1 VSVVGLIPTMRGAG
15 ICPAPVRMNTVSD
28 RTAVLPFS
36 SLVGQ
41 DAMKQALLL
50 NAVNPAI
57 GGVLIRGE
65 KGTAKSTAVRGL
77 AALLP
82 YVAVVAGCRF
92 QCDPGAPA
100 SWCDECRERARAGE
114 ILHSESRPMRVVEL
128 PVNAS
133 EDRVV
138 GSIDVE
144 AAIKRGERRFEAGLL
159 AVANRNLLYVDEVN
173 LLDDHL
179 VDVLLDAAAM
189 GVNVVER
196 EGVSL
201 SHPARLM
208 LVGTMNPEEGD
219 LRPQLLDRFGL
230 CVEVG
235 GLQALDDRVSVMERG
250 MRTDVALSSHEER
263 DQQRLRDVI
272 ARAAELLALVRISR
286 AMRQFIALICIDA
299 GAVGHRADLVISRTA
314 QTICA
319 WREAERLVDAGST
332 DAVQGM
338 EELVVNAADVVAA
351 AELAL
356 AHRRREH
363 PASDGSSSASP
374 AEAARERMEEM
385 RRDAE
390 ASAAQSD
397 STGETQDLEAPQE
410 STATS
415 DQGEGASHGDQA
427 RATQSTAMGP
437 AQHFSGE
444 LFPVRKISLP
454 RDRRSRKAS
463 GKRTQSK
470 SPDRRGR
477 YVRAVQTEH
486 TSDVAFDATVRAA
499 APHQLRRRE
508 EAAAAGLVD
517 APALHLER
525 QDLRQKVRRR
535 RTGTLIVF
543 VVDASA
549 SMDAEQRM
557 QATKGAVLSLLRDA
571 YVRRDKVSLV
581 VFSGRSARVILQPTS
596 SVDLAEER
604 LQRLAVGGTTPL
616 THGLVAGLR
625 VVRTERL
632 RDASVYPLVVLI
644 SDGRGNISLF
654 GEEPLLEAQR
664 LAAQIGTEHVRMLVI
679 DSARDHIT
687 ATPLPR
693 VGVATTPPRSQLFSG
708 GYGFNACL
716 DLAER
721 SGGEYLGLY
730 DLSQGAILA
739 GVERSLRAR

>member
-1 VSVVGLIPTMRGAG
+1 MVVSKAFR
-15 ICPAPVRMNTVSD
+15 S
-28 RTAVLPFS
+28 LPFS
-36 SLVGQ
+36 ALVGQ
-41 DAMKQALLL
+41 AVMKRALLL

-57 GGVLIRGE
+57 GGVLIRGQ

-77 AALLP
+77 TELLSDID
-82 YVAVVAGCRF
+82 VVAGCRF

-100 SWCDECRERARAGE
+100 LLCDECRARVAAGE
-114 ILHSESRPMRVVEL
+114 TLHVETRSMRLVEL

-138 GSIDVE
+138 GSVDVE
-144 AAIKRGERRFEAGLL
+144 AAIMRGERRFEPGLL
-159 AVANRNLLYVDEVN
+159 AAANRNVLYVDEVN

-189 GVNVVER
+189 GVNSVER
-196 EGVSL
+196 EGVSI
-201 SHPARLM
+201 SHPARLT
-208 LVGTMNPEEGD
+208 LVGTMNPEEGE

-230 CVEVG
+230 CVDVG
-235 GLQALDDRVSVMERG
+235 GLLALDDRVRVMQR
-250 MRTDVALSSHEER
+250 VSHGDADPPPGEAA
-263 DQQRLRDVI
+263 DQERLRALI
-272 ARAAELLALVRISR
+272 ARATELLPLVRVR
-286 AMRQFIALICIDA
+286 PAMRQFIALICVDA
-299 GAVGHRADLVISRTA
+299 GAVGHRADIVITRTA
-314 QTICA
+314 QTVCA
-319 WREAERLVDAGST
+319 WREAEALLKAGATDPVAAVDALT
-332 DAVQGM
+332 VTA
-338 EELVVNAADVVAA
+338 EDVIAA

-356 AHRRREH
+356 AHRRRQQ
-363 PASDGSSSASP
+363 PSSDASGSANSP
-374 AEAARERMEEM
+374 VEAAAERMEEM

-390 ASAAQSD
+390 ASASEAEAGADDQQSEVAD
-397 STGETQDLEAPQE
+397 QSPGTSEEGTGSSGGDRVSPSDAVAPGSPQLF
-410 STATS
+410 A
-415 DQGEGASHGDQA
+415 GD
-427 RATQSTAMGP
+427 
-437 AQHFSGE
+437 

-454 RDRRSRKAS
+454 RDRRSRKAA
-463 GKRTQSK
+463 GKRAQTRSR
-470 SPDRRGR
+470 DRRGR

-486 TSDVAFDATVRAA
+486 TTDVAFDATMRAA
-499 APHQLRRRE
+499 APHQQRRRRE
-508 EAAAAGLVD
+508 AADAGITD

-581 VFSGRSARVILQPTS
+581 VFSGRSARVVLQPTS

-616 THGLVAGLR
+616 THGLVAGLK

-632 RDASVYPLVVLI
+632 RDASVYPLMVLI

-664 LAAQIGTEHVRMLVI
+664 LAAQLGAEKVRMLVI
-679 DSARDHIT
+679 DSARDHIV

-693 VGVATTPPRSQLFSG
+693 VGIGGVTTPGRSPLFSG

-739 GVERSLRAR
+739 GVERSLRGRP

>member
-1 VSVVGLIPTMRGAG
+1 MTDRAG
-15 ICPAPVRMNTVSD
+15 
-28 RTAVLPFS
+28 VLPFT

-82 YVAVVAGCRF
+82 DVAVVAGCRF
-92 QCDPGAPA
+92 GCDPAAPER
-100 SWCDECRERARAGE
+100 WCEECAARAAAGE
-114 ILHSESRPMRVVEL
+114 TLHSESRPMRVVEL

-144 AAIKRGERRFEAGLL
+144 AAIKRGERRFEPGLL
-159 AVANRNLLYVDEVN
+159 AAANRNLLYVDEVN

-189 GVNVVER
+189 GVNTVER

-208 LVGTMNPEEGD
+208 LVGTMNPEEGE

-230 CVEVG
+230 CVDVS
-235 GLQALDDRVSVMERG
+235 GLQALEDRVSVMDRDT
-250 MRTDVALSSHEER
+250 RAAAAISSEDER
-263 DQQRLRDVI
+263 DQQRLREVI
-272 ARAAELLALVRISR
+272 ARAGDLLPLVRISR
-286 AMRQFIALICIDA
+286 AMRQFIALICVDA
-299 GAVGHRADLVISRTA
+299 AAVGHRADIVISRTA
-314 QTICA
+314 QTMCA
-319 WREAERLVDAGST
+319 WREAQTLVDAGPDDPGS
-332 DAVQGM
+332 GM
-338 EELVVNAADVVAA
+338 DSLEVSAADVVAA

-363 PASDGSSSASP
+363 SASDGKAAPSP
-374 AEAARERMEEM
+374 TEAARERMEEM

-390 ASAAQSD
+390 ASAAQS
-397 STGETQDLEAPQE
+397 E
-410 STATS
+410 STAEAEESETAEES
-415 DQGEGASHGDQA
+415 TTTADQGEGASQGDQA
-427 RATQSTAMGP
+427 RGAESTASGAP
-437 AQHFSGE
+437 QFSGD
-444 LFPVRKISLP
+444 LFAVRKISLP

-463 GKRTQSK
+463 GKRSQSR

-477 YVRAVQTEH
+477 YVRAVQSEH

-508 EAAAAGLVD
+508 EAAAAGVVD

-581 VFSGRSARVILQPTS
+581 VFSGRTARVILQPTS

-616 THGLVAGLR
+616 THGLVAGLK

-632 RDASVYPLVVLI
+632 RDASVYPLIVLI

-693 VGVATTPPRSQLFSG
+693 VGAAARPSRSQLFSG
-708 GYGFNACL
+708 DYGFNACL
-716 DLAER
+716 DLADR

-739 GVERSLRAR
+739 GVERSLRSR

>member
-1 VSVVGLIPTMRGAG
+1 MGAMRQRAG
-15 ICPAPVRMNTVSD
+15 
-28 RTAVLPFS
+28 VLPFS
-36 SLVGQ
+36 ALVGQ
-41 DAMKQALLL
+41 DAMKRALLL

-57 GGVLIRGE
+57 GGVLIRGQ

-77 AALLP
+77 TELLP
-82 YVAVVAGCRF
+82 DVEVVAGCRF
-92 QCDPGAPA
+92 HCDPGAA
-100 SWCDECRERARAGE
+100 GLLCDECRARADAGE
-114 ILHSESRPMRVVEL
+114 TLHSKTRRMTLVEL

-144 AAIKRGERRFEAGLL
+144 AAIKRGERRFEPGLL
-159 AVANRNLLYVDEVN
+159 AAANRNLLYVDEVN

-189 GVNVVER
+189 GVNTVER

-208 LVGTMNPEEGD
+208 LVGTMNPEEGE

-230 CVEVG
+230 CVDVG
-235 GLQALDDRVSVMERG
+235 GLQGLADRVRVMERAAADG
-250 MRTDVALSSHEER
+250 APRSDDVNAAQR
-263 DQQRLRDVI
+263 RLRATI
-272 ARAAELLALVRISR
+272 ARATELLPLVRVPA
-286 AMRQFIALICIDA
+286 AMRQFIALICVDA
-299 GAVGHRADLVISRTA
+299 GAVGHRADIVISRTA
-314 QTICA
+314 QTMCA
-319 WREAERLVDAGST
+319 WREAEALIAAGST
-332 DAVQGM
+332 DPITAV
-338 EELVVNAADVVAA
+338 EALSVTAEDVITA

-356 AHRRREH
+356 AHRRRDR
-363 PASDGSSSASP
+363 PSQDSSSAATSP
-374 AEAARERMEEM
+374 TESASERMEEL
-385 RRDAE
+385 RRNAE
-390 ASAAQSD
+390 AAADSESSA
-397 STGETQDLEAPQE
+397 EAEESEVPQE
-410 STATS
+410 SAS
-415 DQGEGASHGDQA
+415 SADEGTGSSRGDEA
-427 RATQSTAMGP
+427 RAAESASSSPPQMFAGD
-437 AQHFSGE
+437 

-454 RDRRSRKAS
+454 RDRRTRKAT
-463 GKRTQSK
+463 GKRSQARSK
-470 SPDRRGR
+470 DRRGR
-477 YVRAVQTEH
+477 YVRAVQSEH
-486 TSDVAFDATVRAA
+486 TTDVAFDATVRAA
-499 APHQLRRRE
+499 APHQRRRRS
-508 EAAAAGLVD
+508 EAAAAGIVD

-581 VFSGRSARVILQPTS
+581 VFSGRSARVVLQPTS

-632 RDASVYPLVVLI
+632 RESSVYPLIVLI

-664 LAAQIGTEHVRMLVI
+664 LAAQIGNEHVRMLVI
-679 DSARDHIT
+679 DSARDHIA

-693 VGVATTPPRSQLFSG
+693 VGAAAPSQPSRSPLFSG

-716 DLAER
+716 DLADR

>member
-1 VSVVGLIPTMRGAG
+1 MTERAG
-15 ICPAPVRMNTVSD
+15 
-28 RTAVLPFS
+28 VLPFS
-36 SLVGQ
+36 SVVGQ
-41 DAMKQALLL
+41 DAMKTALLL

-77 AALLP
+77 AGLLP
-82 YVAVVAGCRF
+82 DVTVVAGCRF

-100 SWCDECRERARAGE
+100 VWCDECRARAAGGE
-114 ILHSESRPMRVVEL
+114 TLHSESRPMRVVEL

-144 AAIKRGERRFEAGLL
+144 AAIKRGERRFEPGLL
-159 AVANRNLLYVDEVN
+159 AAANRNLLYVDEVN

-189 GVNVVER
+189 GVNTVER

-230 CVEVG
+230 CVDVG
-235 GLQALDDRVSVMERG
+235 GLQSVEARVRVMEEASREG
-250 MRTDVALSSHEER
+250 EAESTGENV
-263 DQQRLRDVI
+263 DQQRLRGVI
-272 ARAAELLALVRISR
+272 AGAVDLLPLVRISP
-286 AMRQFIALICIDA
+286 AMRQFIALICVDA
-299 GAVGHRADLVISRTA
+299 AAVGHRADIVISRTA
-314 QTICA
+314 QTLCA
-319 WREAERLVDAGST
+319 WREAEALLDAASVDAVKGM
-332 DAVQGM
+332 DA
-338 EELVVNAADVVAA
+338 LTVNAADVMTA

-363 PASDGSSSASP
+363 QSHDSSSAPSP
-374 AEAARERMEEM
+374 TESARERMEEM
-385 RRDAE
+385 RRNAE
-390 ASAAQSD
+390 AAAAES
-397 STGETQDLEAPQE
+397 E
-410 STATS
+410 STEQPEEAETPQDATAS
-415 DQGEGASHGDQA
+415 EQAEGASRGDEA
-427 RATQSTAMGP
+427 RTSESMSTGNP
-437 AQHFSGE
+437 QLYSGD

-463 GKRTQSK
+463 GKRSQSR
-470 SPDRRGR
+470 SQDRRGR
-477 YVRAVQTEH
+477 YVRAMQTEH

-499 APHQLRRRE
+499 APHQLRRRD
-508 EAAAAGLVD
+508 EAAAAGVVD
-517 APALHLER
+517 APVLHLER

-571 YVRRDKVSLV
+571 YVRRDKVALV
-581 VFSGRSARVILQPTS
+581 VFSGRSARVVLQPTS

-616 THGLVAGLR
+616 THGLVAGLK

-632 RDASVYPLVVLI
+632 RDASVYPLIVLI

-664 LAAQIGTEHVRMLVI
+664 LAAQIGVEHVRMLVI
-679 DSARDHIT
+679 DSARDHIA

-693 VGVATTPPRSQLFSG
+693 VGSATQSSRSQLFTG

-721 SGGEYLGLY
+721 SDGEYLGLY

>member
-1 VSVVGLIPTMRGAG
+1 MAMIERPG
-15 ICPAPVRMNTVSD
+15 
-28 RTAVLPFS
+28 VLPFT

-41 DAMKQALLL
+41 DAMKQSLLL

-82 YVAVVAGCRF
+82 DVAVVAGCRF
-92 QCDPGAPA
+92 QCDPAAPA
-100 SWCDECRERARAGE
+100 RWCDECSARARAGE
-114 ILHSESRPMRVVEL
+114 LLHSESRPMRVVEL

-144 AAIKRGERRFEAGLL
+144 AAIKHGERRYEPGLL
-159 AVANRNLLYVDEVN
+159 AAANRNLLYVDEVN

-189 GVNVVER
+189 GVNTVER
-196 EGVSL
+196 EGVSV
-201 SHPARLM
+201 SHPANLM

-230 CVEVG
+230 CVDVG
-235 GLQALDDRVSVMERG
+235 GLQRLDDRVRVMER
-250 MRTDVALSSHEER
+250 ALGTPDATAGE
-263 DQQRLRDVI
+263 DAAQARLRVLI
-272 ARAAELLALVRISR
+272 ARAGELLPLVRVPATMR
-286 AMRQFIALICIDA
+286 HFVAMICIDA
-299 GAVGHRADLVISRTA
+299 GAVGHRADIVISRTA

-319 WREAERLVDAGST
+319 WREAEQLIDSGATDPVGGMDALT
-332 DAVQGM
+332 
-338 EELVVNAADVVAA
+338 VNAADVIAA

-356 AHRRREH
+356 AHRRRDQ
-363 PASDGSSSASP
+363 PSPDGAGSP
-374 AEAARERMEEM
+374 SPTEAARERLEEM

-390 ASAAQSD
+390 ASSEESEAVTESDDSESAQEGS
-397 STGETQDLEAPQE
+397 
-410 STATS
+410 STAEES
-415 DQGEGASHGDQA
+415 DGASHGDQA
-427 RATQSTAMGP
+427 RGSESTG
-437 AQHFSGE
+437 SGASQLYTGD

-454 RDRRSRKAS
+454 RDRRSRKTS
-463 GKRTQSK
+463 GKRTQSR
-470 SPDRRGR
+470 SQDRRGR
-477 YVRAVQTEH
+477 YVRAEQSEK

-499 APHQLRRRE
+499 APHQLRRRD
-508 EAAAAGLVD
+508 EAAAAGIVD
-517 APALHLER
+517 APVLQLER

-581 VFSGRSARVILQPTS
+581 VFSGRSARVVLQPTA

-616 THGLVAGLR
+616 THGLVAGLK

-632 RDASVYPLVVLI
+632 RDASVYPLIVLI

-664 LAAQIGTEHVRMLVI
+664 LAGQIGAEHVRMLVI
-679 DSARDHIT
+679 DSARDHIG

-693 VGVATTPPRSQLFSG
+693 VGPAKGAPRSQLFSG

-721 SGGEYLGLY
+721 CGGEYLGLY

>member
-1 VSVVGLIPTMRGAG
+1 MIERAG
-15 ICPAPVRMNTVSD
+15 
-28 RTAVLPFS
+28 VLPFT

-41 DAMKQALLL
+41 DTMKQALLL

-77 AALLP
+77 AVLLP
-82 YVAVVAGCRF
+82 DVAVVAGCRF
-92 QCDPGAPA
+92 QCDPDAPA
-100 SWCDECRERARAGE
+100 LWCDECMARARSGQTLRRE
-114 ILHSESRPMRVVEL
+114 TRPMRVVEL

-144 AAIKRGERRFEAGLL
+144 AAIKRGERRFEPGLL
-159 AVANRNLLYVDEVN
+159 AAANRNLLYVDEVN

-189 GVNVVER
+189 GVNTVER

-208 LVGTMNPEEGD
+208 LVGTMNPEEGE

-230 CVEVG
+230 CVDVG
-235 GLQALDDRVSVMERG
+235 GLRALDDRVSVMQ
-250 MRTDVALSSHEER
+250 R
-263 DQQRLRDVI
+263 DKRAAADTSAVEDRSQERLRLVI
-272 ARAAELLALVRISR
+272 ARAGELLPLVRISV
-286 AMRQFIALICIDA
+286 AMRQFIALICVEA
-299 GAVGHRADLVISRTA
+299 GAVGHRADIVITRTA

-319 WREAERLVDAGST
+319 WREAEKLVDAGSEEVDSGL
-332 DAVQGM
+332 DALEVS
-338 EELVVNAADVVAA
+338 AADVVTAA
-351 AELAL
+351 DLAL
-356 AHRRREH
+356 AHRRH
-363 PASDGSSSASP
+363 DQPSSQSGKSSSP
-374 AEAARERMEEM
+374 VEAARERLEEM
-385 RRDAE
+385 RRDSE
-390 ASAAQSD
+390 APAGESDSETEADNSEAAQD
-397 STGETQDLEAPQE
+397 STS
-410 STATS
+410 ST
-415 DQGEGASHGDQA
+415 DQGEGASHGDRA
-427 RATQSTAMGP
+427 RSSESTASGTP
-437 AQHFSGE
+437 QLFSGD

-454 RDRRSRKAS
+454 RDRRSRKAT
-463 GKRTQSK
+463 GKRTQSR

-477 YVRAVQTEH
+477 YVRAVQSEH

-499 APHQLRRRE
+499 APHQLRRRD
-508 EAAAAGLVD
+508 EAAAAGLLD
-517 APALHLER
+517 APVLHLER

-571 YVRRDKVSLV
+571 YIRRDKVSMV

-616 THGLVAGLR
+616 THGLVAGLK

-632 RDASVYPLVVLI
+632 KDASVYPLMVLI

-664 LAAQIGTEHVRMLVI
+664 LAAQIGTERVRMLVI
-679 DSARDHIT
+679 NSARDHIT
-687 ATPLPR
+687 AKPLPV
-693 VGVATTPPRSQLFSG
+693 VGGGSRPARSQLFSG